1 MGRKPLSMDEAQKT
15 DAEKSASLIKIS
27 TVYNESCL
35 VKEKKKKIIKRI
47 FPVQSIT
54 YMHF

>member
-35 VKEKKKKIIKRI
+35 VKEKKKKKLKEY
-47 FPVQSIT
+47 FPYKV
-54 YMHF
+54 

>member
-35 VKEKKKKIIKRI
+35 VKEKKKIIKRI